1 MNTTPNPPRQS
12 VEGEPLSIEHTG
24 FSIEDKVDALI
35 FTAATVKS
43 ALNRRT
49 AIVTAAIAF
58 PLMVGAGLLAA
69 QVNGTRYNQRIAKQA
84 YVQALVNNR
93 DILQYRKDFA
103 QTRDCPVEYFRDL
116 LNVSRE
122 RGDLTAVLPPCEKV
136 DVAAIDAQIAEV
148 ERKIALASR

>member
-1 MNTTPNPPRQS
+1 MKTPNQPEQS
-12 VEGEPLSIEHTG
+12 VEGHPLSIENTG
-24 FSIEDKVDALI
+24 ISIEDKVDTLI
-35 FTAATVKS
+35 ITAATVKS

-49 AIVTAAIAF
+49 AVVTAAIAF
-58 PLMVGAGLLAA
+58 PLVIGAMLLWL
-69 QVNGTRYNQRIAKQA
+69 QVRGTNDNHKIARQA

-93 DILQYRKDFA
+93 DFLQYRKDFA

-136 DVAAIDAQIAEV
+136 DIAAIDAQIAEV
-148 ERKIALASR
+148 EKKIAEASK

>member
-1 MNTTPNPPRQS
+1 MNTPIPP
-12 VEGEPLSIEHTG
+12 
-24 FSIEDKVDALI
+24 EDLESKVDALI
-35 FTAATVKS
+35 VTAATVKS

-58 PLMVGAGLLAA
+58 PLLVGALLLWM
-69 QVNGTRYNQRIAKQA
+69 QVRGTNDNHAIAKQA

-93 DILQYRKDFA
+93 DFLQYRKDFA

-122 RGDLTAVLPPCEKV
+122 RGDLTAVLPPCEQI
-136 DVAAIDAQIAEV
+136 DVGAIDAQIAEV
-148 ERKIALASR
+148 DRKIAAASR

>member
-1 MNTTPNPPRQS
+1 MNTPNQPEQS
-12 VEGEPLSIEHTG
+12 VEGSPLSIENTG

-35 FTAATVKS
+35 ITAATVKS

-58 PLMVGAGLLAA
+58 PLIIGALLLFQ
-69 QVNGTRYNQRIAKQA
+69 QVRGTNNNQKIAEQA

-93 DILQYRKDFA
+93 DFLQYRKDFA

-122 RGDLTAVLPPCEKV
+122 RGDLTAVLPPCEKADLAV
-136 DVAAIDAQIAEV
+136 IDAQIAEV
-148 ERKIALASR
+148 ERKIAEASK